1 MSYLQ
6 APIPKVKKKSKK
18 WYAYLFK
25 RAQGF
30 DCNDPVVP
38 PVVVE
43 PIQYILKNGIF
54 IAFKYSLY
62 CEPILSFK

>member
-6 APIPKVKKKSKK
+6 TPIPKVKKKSKK

-30 DCNDPVVP
+30 DRNDPTVP

-43 PIQYILKNGIF
+43 PIQYILKKGM
-54 IAFKYSLY
+54 FKALKFS
-62 CEPILSFK
+62 I